1 LRRTIRQPLSR
12 FFNVFSELTIFISVA
27 LVRVG
32 K

>member
-1 LRRTIRQPLSR
+1 LSR